1 MVEPFEAVP
10 LDAAEVD
17 AVELGLGAA
26 EVGAAEVG
34 AAVEA
39 TGNDA
44 PPEEIPC
51 PYPWKA
57 SPIEPTAATARTM
70 KPFLPTFSLPI
81 RKPRLQELLG
91 IISL

>member
-1 MVEPFEAVP
+1 MVEVVEPFEAVP

-17 AVELGLGAA
+17 AVELGL
-26 EVGAAEVG
+26 GAAEVG